1 MQTQLRR
8 YFPRERQRLNRLN
21 PLNPASV
28 SGMSYFCK
36 LVALKKRFLVCNTFC
51 MCFARN
57 RRSAQ
62 GDRLSAITMALQAGS
77 ESDEDSILTG
87 TYPYFLFEVHFLRLP
102 YCNLS
107 ETTCQL
113 YLCKNTL
120 ARSATEYIL
129 KDCSLKYLCLFLY
142 SVSGTVRID
151 TGETEADCGLSA
163 GDPILQLYQSVR
175 GARSVQGQLLAE
187 PFLQLPVRREYPDY
201 YHQIKNPISLQQIRC
216 G

>member
-8 YFPRERQRLNRLN
+8 YFPRERPRLNRLN

-28 SGMSYFCK
+28 SGMPYFHRV
-36 LVALKKRFLVCNTFC
+36 VALKKLVFVSNTFC
-51 MCFARN
+51 ICFARN

-87 TYPYFLFEVHFLRLP
+87 MLLPFDIRFFRLL
-102 YCNLS
+102 YSILS
-107 ETTCQL
+107 DTTCQL
-113 YLCKNTL
+113 YLCKK
-120 ARSATEYIL
+120 YIG
-129 KDCSLKYLCLFLY
+129 KVRNGIYLEALFLY
-142 SVSGTVRID
+142 SVSGTVRFD

-163 GDPILQLYQSVR
+163 GDPILLLYQSVR